1 MGTAFTVVISLII
14 SRDRLSQG
22 KIYQPSQHPAQI
34 FTNSCWNSCLSIISN
49 DICSV
54 PCNGRRGSRR
64 FSVSFLSLHTLHI
77 WLLGSLMLIKRKQER
92 YREHIDY
99 IGNGRWLLEEKIEQD
114 ESGPKTV
121 WVVLGWRLGK
131 LHSKR
136 RENIEGNDLAYRKLR
151 AGKRSLN
158 HVSRSRT
165 CNPLWQVLETLG
177 FSLILSAKAICRD
190 SPQAGFVWSPFMKGF
205 GLFQHGPN
213 PFPSPILCSL
223 FWTELYPPKIHM
235 YLRRWPYLKTGSLK
249 S

>member
-99 IGNGRWLLEEKIEQD
+99 IGNGWWLLEEKIEQD
-114 ESGPKTV
+114 ESGM
-121 WVVLGWRLGK
+121 WRNRDKNSMG
-131 LHSKR
+131 R
-136 RENIEGNDLAYRKLR
+136 VGVE
-151 AGKRSLN
+151 AGKIALKEKREYRGKWSCIQE
-158 HVSRSRT
+158 VESRKEEFKP
-165 CNPLWQVLETLG
+165 CQ
-177 FSLILSAKAICRD
+177 
-190 SPQAGFVWSPFMKGF
+190 
-205 GLFQHGPN
+205 
-213 PFPSPILCSL
+213 
-223 FWTELYPPKIHM
+223 
-235 YLRRWPYLKTGSLK
+235 
-249 S
+249 